1 MNAMNLKGWTT
12 AVLVLGFHITV
23 SADVTGR
30 LVNEVEEELEG
41 AVGRVALIWGYGEE
55 RRREDVV
62 WSECECEKGERR
74 REDVVRSEYECEK
87 GEMRRKK
94 EVERKKKGRRR
105 GGEVKRMN

>member
-41 AVGRVALIWGYGEE
+41 AVGRVALI
-55 RRREDVV
+55 
-62 WSECECEKGERR
+62 
-74 REDVVRSEYECEK
+74 
-87 GEMRRKK
+87 
-94 EVERKKKGRRR
+94 
-105 GGEVKRMN
+105 